1 MVGVVVP
8 AVGMPEPLEGM
19 ETRAEPEAVG
29 LGEGLGVGV
38 GVAVWPEGE
47 EVRAGSSDS
56 PAAMTTKERLRV
68 WRIPLASV

>member
-1 MVGVVVP
+1 MRRSPRRVMTMVGVVVP

-38 GVAVWPEGE
+38 GVAV
-47 EVRAGSSDS
+47 
-56 PAAMTTKERLRV
+56 
-68 WRIPLASV
+68 